1 MARFEFTMVSDAML
15 QGLAEAGATG
25 SEMRAYIMLVRGLP
39 KDRSNAECW
48 MPADM
53 AEAKNVMSPAM
64 FTKSLATLSKKE
76 FTTVDGEPRTVLT
89 KITRGC
95 RGHCPH
101 FEDTLGLAIANGEY
115 PPTIA
120 RQKRTPIEEPNGTPN
135 GRPIEEPNG
144 TPKQTPI
151 DEFSTL
157 EWNTKTNQLEHQNE
171 PIGIPHGAP
180 IETIQDKQIVAD
192 ALLPAA
198 ELSIGVSQPHKRETR
213 ERLQVATGTE
223 PARANGAAPR
233 GRAIALPSW
242 QEVLAGAS
250 TEPEPAPE
258 PVHVPEPTPADEARY
273 FELLRKVQ
281 DHMATGGAYDE
292 ALTPQERSEFNEISA
307 RRRAHAIA

>member
-25 SEMRAYIMLVRGLP
+25 SEMRAYIMLIRGLP

-64 FTKSLATLSKKE
+64 FTKVLATLSKKV

-101 FEDTLGLAIANGEY
+101 FEDTLGLAIANGDY
-115 PPTIA
+115 PPPIA
-120 RQKRTPIEEPNGTPN
+120 RQTRPPIEEPNGTPN

-151 DEFSTL
+151 GEFSTL
-157 EWNTKTNQLEHQNE
+157 EWNTKTTQLEYH
-171 PIGIPHGAP
+171 
-180 IETIQDKQIVAD
+180 VV
-192 ALLPAA
+192 LL
-198 ELSIGVSQPHKRETR
+198 
-213 ERLQVATGTE
+213 
-223 PARANGAAPR
+223 
-233 GRAIALPSW
+233 
-242 QEVLAGAS
+242 
-250 TEPEPAPE
+250 
-258 PVHVPEPTPADEARY
+258 
-273 FELLRKVQ
+273 
-281 DHMATGGAYDE
+281 
-292 ALTPQERSEFNEISA
+292 
-307 RRRAHAIA
+307 